1 MLNAIHVYN
10 YDSENDDLYK
20 IDSVLDTLISPL
32 FGGIMCI
39 WMAYRSYALARLAK
53 TRVRTFPFSFQLR
66 AFLLCFMSFLYL
78 IVVVFTSTTHF
89 LIFDQDD
96 PFALISSTLMMVIF
110 IWEVVLLRFEF
121 LRGVPFFFMHKA
133 FWVMIFFIAASNFAL
148 DCVVSILFI
157 IILYEGDYL
166 STKNHEDFK
175 L

>member
-10 YDSENDDLYK
+10 YESETGDLYK

-32 FGGIMCI
+32 LGGFMCI

-53 TRVRTFPFSFQLR
+53 ARVRTFPFSFQLR

-121 LRGVPFFFMHKA
+121 VRGVPFFVAHKI
-133 FWVMIFFIAASNFAL
+133 FWIVIFLIAASNFAL
-148 DCVVSILFI
+148 DCVVSIVFI
-157 IILYEGDYL
+157 IIV
-166 STKNHEDFK
+166 
-175 L
+175 